1 MSSNHQHSQFFA
13 TCPKGLELL
22 LLEELQGL
30 GAEELKSTIG
40 GVYFSGELKTAYKA
54 CLWSRLANRILMPL
68 NSFAVETA
76 EQLYAG
82 VQQVDWLQHMRSEGT
97 LTVDFT
103 GRTNSIKNT
112 HFGSLK
118 VKDAVVDQVRE
129 KTRQRPSVDKQSP
142 DIRINVH
149 LHKGQCQLS
158 LDLSGD
164 SLHRRGYRT
173 EGGEAPL
180 KENLAA
186 ALLYRCNWPQMAADS
201 RPLVDPMCGSG
212 TLLIEAG
219 LMAAGIAPGVF
230 RRRFGFENWLK
241 HDSLSW
247 QELVREARAT
257 RNNLAKKTTKSDSD
271 NPWSQQQDSVEA
283 KAINLPEIHGYDAS
297 PKAVSITRENIRRA
311 GLEGYVRVSQRELAD
326 LKPLTHKADQLP
338 GLLLTN
344 PPYGERL
351 SEVPVIVYLY
361 RHLGEALKK
370 YFLHWKV
377 GVFTGNPELG
387 KAVAI
392 RSNKQYKL
400 YNGAI
405 PSKLL
410 MFDVEKEHF
419 FRDENKGA
427 ETTAD
432 NQPKGSP
439 STSKAQSKTTIET
452 TFTGS
457 AEMFANR
464 LRKNLK
470 QIDKWARK
478 ADIHCYRVYDADMPE
493 FSVAI
498 DRYDQWVHVQEYTA
512 PASVDQVK
520 AVERLEQ
527 VISVIPSV
535 MQVDPDRVVLK
546 QRRRQSGKDQ
556 YQQLD
561 EQKDFVEVSEGN
573 CRFLVNFHDYLDTGL
588 FLDHRPIRQK
598 IHHWAKGKRFLN
610 LFCYTGAAT
619 IHAALGLA
627 RSTTSVDMSN
637 TYLEWLR
644 KNLAL
649 NGLSE
654 QLHQTVQADCLE
666 WLKAQGQESP
676 QSYDL
681 IFMDP
686 PTFSNSKRMRD
697 TLDIQRDHVELIR
710 LALVLLAP
718 EGQLIFSNNLRKFKM
733 DLESLSD
740 LTIKD
745 ITRET
750 IDKDFARN
758 QKIHNCWLIE
768 NNGGKNSGYEG

>member
-1 MSSNHQHSQFFA
+1 MSLKDQRSQYFA

-22 LLEELQGL
+22 LLEELQKL

-40 GVYFSGELKTAYKA
+40 GVHFCGELKTAYRA
-54 CLWSRLANRILMPL
+54 CLWSRLANRILLPL
-68 NSFAVETA
+68 NSFAADTA
-76 EQLYAG
+76 EQLYGG
-82 VQQVDWLQHMRSEGT
+82 VQEVDWLQHMRSEGT
-97 LTVDFT
+97 LTVDFS
-103 GRTNSIKNT
+103 GRSNGINNT
-112 HFGSLK
+112 HFGALK
-118 VKDAVVDQVRE
+118 VKDAIVDQVRE
-129 KTRQRPSVDKQSP
+129 KTRQRPSVDKRTP
-142 DIRINVH
+142 DIRINVY
-149 LHKGQCQLS
+149 LNKGQCQLS

-186 ALLYRCNWPQMAADS
+186 ALLYRCNWLQLAAES
-201 RPLVDPMCGSG
+201 RPLIDPMCGSG

-219 LMAAGIAPGVF
+219 LMSAGIAPGVF
-230 RRRFGFENWLK
+230 RRRFGFENWLQ
-241 HDSLSW
+241 HDSVSW

-257 RNNLAKKTTKSDSD
+257 RNNLSKKSSGSGSD
-271 NPWSQQQDSVEA
+271 NPWSQGQEAVEA
-283 KAINLPEIHGYDAS
+283 STINMPEIHGYDAS

-326 LKPLTHKADQLP
+326 LKPLTHKAEQLP
-338 GLLLTN
+338 GLLMTN

-370 YFLHWKV
+370 HFEHWKV

-387 KAVAI
+387 KAIAI

-410 MFDVEKEHF
+410 MFDVESENF
-419 FRDENKGA
+419 FRDEKKSSQSLVKDS
-427 ETTAD
+427 EVKST
-432 NQPKGSP
+432 GSE
-439 STSKAQSKTTIET
+439 SGSQSNTQTVQTI
-452 TFTGS
+452 FTGN

-478 ADIHCYRVYDADMPE
+478 ADIQCYRVYDADMPE

-498 DRYDQWVHVQEYTA
+498 DRYGEWVHVQEYTA

-520 AVERLEQ
+520 AVERLELAM
-527 VISVIPSV
+527 SVIPSV
-535 MQVDPDRVVLK
+535 MAVNPDKVVLK
-546 QRRRQSGKDQ
+546 QRRRQTGKDQ

-598 IHHWAKGKRFLN
+598 IQQWAKDKRFLN

-654 QLHQTVQADCLE
+654 KLHETVQADCLE
-666 WLKAQGQESP
+666 WLKDQGRESP

-710 LALVLLAP
+710 GAMELLAP
-718 EGQLIFSNNLRKFKM
+718 GGQLIFSNNLRKFKM
-733 DLESLSD
+733 DQETLSD

-745 ITRET
+745 ITKQS

-758 QKIHNCWLIE
+758 QKIHNCWLI
-768 NNGGKNSGYEG
+768 GKETERKTGR